1 MKTLKTMCECK
12 NNLRLSELVIRCKKL
27 GHLVNA
33 MLSNRIFRVFINN
46 RSSRPRVLNNGVA
59 QGSVC
64 APTYFNLYTSDV
76 PSTKSR
82 KFTFADDLALATQ
95 VISFQEGEENLGSD
109 LRTMKNYYRKWCLC
123 LNDGKTEVSMFH
135 LDNRS
140 ASRELNVYIDG
151 VRLTHNS
158 TPIYLGLPLDRS
170 LTYRPAL
177 EQKALK
183 LSSRNNLIQRL
194 TGTKWGANGNVL

>member
-1 MKTLKTMCECK
+1 
-12 NNLRLSELVIRCKKL
+12 
-27 GHLVNA
+27 
-33 MLSNRIFRVFINN
+33 
-46 RSSRPRVLNNGVA
+46 
-59 QGSVC
+59 
-64 APTYFNLYTSDV
+64 
-76 PSTKSR
+76 
-82 KFTFADDLALATQ
+82 
-95 VISFQEGEENLGSD
+95 
-109 LRTMKNYYRKWCLC
+109 
-123 LNDGKTEVSMFH
+123 MFH